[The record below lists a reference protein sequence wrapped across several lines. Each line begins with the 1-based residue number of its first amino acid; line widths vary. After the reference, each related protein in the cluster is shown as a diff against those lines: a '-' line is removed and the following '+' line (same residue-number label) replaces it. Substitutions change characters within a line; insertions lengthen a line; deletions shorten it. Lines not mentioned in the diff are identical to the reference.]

1 MKPLYGSIKLLGEN
15 NMEQVKQFKKYAYL
29 ALMFAPLVV
38 SLFVVWFLPETIVS
52 RMDLAGNV
60 TATASRFSIFL
71 FPILV
76 AILGFAI
83 RVASSSPKLTGG
95 NVRTARSISWILLL
109 LLNVIAYFQFW
120 LYLGGMTVGAQMSRF
135 LTFIL
140 GVFFILIGNL
150 APKIKENSK
159 HFGFRASWLKNND
172 VAFRKTQ
179 RFFGIASV
187 VAGILMMLT
196 GIFMGNNVAILV
208 ATMIMI
214 ILIAVTGGYSYY
226 IANIEE
232 A

>member
-1 MKPLYGSIKLLGEN
+1 
-15 NMEQVKQFKKYAYL
+15 MEQVKQFKKYAYL

-52 RMDLAGNV
+52 RMDIAGNV

-76 AILGFAI
+76 AILGFGI
-83 RVASSSPKLTGG
+83 RIASSSPKLTGG

-187 VAGILMMLT
+187 VAGVLMMLT

-226 IANIEE
+226 IANVEE

>member
-1 MKPLYGSIKLLGEN
+1 MQ
-15 NMEQVKQFKKYAYL
+15 QVKQFKKYAYL

-52 RMDLAGNV
+52 RMDIAGNV

-76 AILGFAI
+76 AILGFGI
-83 RVASSSPKLTGG
+83 RIASSSPKLTGG

>member
-1 MKPLYGSIKLLGEN
+1 
-15 NMEQVKQFKKYAYL
+15 MEQVKQFKKYAYL

-52 RMDLAGNV
+52 RMDIAGNV

-76 AILGFAI
+76 AILGFGI
-83 RVASSSPKLTGG
+83 RIASSSPKLTGG

-226 IANIEE
+226 IANVGEV
-232 A
+232 

>member
-1 MKPLYGSIKLLGEN
+1 
-15 NMEQVKQFKKYAYL
+15 MEQVKQFKKYAYL

-52 RMDLAGNV
+52 RMDIAGNV

-76 AILGFAI
+76 AILGFGI
-83 RVASSSPKLTGG
+83 RIASSSPKLTGG

>member
-1 MKPLYGSIKLLGEN
+1 
-15 NMEQVKQFKKYAYL
+15 MEQVKQFKKYAYL

-38 SLFVVWFLPETIVS
+38 VWFLPETIVS
-52 RMDLAGNV
+52 RMDIAGNV

-76 AILGFAI
+76 AILGFGI
-83 RVASSSPKLTGG
+83 RIASSSPKLTGG

>member
-1 MKPLYGSIKLLGEN
+1 
-15 NMEQVKQFKKYAYL
+15 MEQVKQFKKYAYL

-52 RMDLAGNV
+52 RMDIAGNV

-76 AILGFAI
+76 AILGFGI

-226 IANIEE
+226 IANIEAE
-232 A
+232 

>member
-1 MKPLYGSIKLLGEN
+1 
-15 NMEQVKQFKKYAYL
+15 MEQVKQFKKYAYL

-52 RMDLAGNV
+52 RMDIAGNV

-76 AILGFAI
+76 AILGFGI
-83 RVASSSPKLTGG
+83 RIASSSPKLTGG

-109 LLNVIAYFQFW
+109 LLNVSAYFQFW

-140 GVFFILIGNL
+140 GVFFILVGNL

-226 IANIEE
+226 IANVEE
-232 A
+232 V

>member
-1 MKPLYGSIKLLGEN
+1 MKRLYGSIKLLGEN

-52 RMDLAGNV
+52 RMDIAGNV

-76 AILGFAI
+76 AILGFGI

-187 VAGILMMLT
+187 VAGVLMMLT

-226 IANIEE
+226 IANIE
-232 A
+232 AA

>member
-1 MKPLYGSIKLLGEN
+1 
-15 NMEQVKQFKKYAYL
+15 MEQVKQFKKYAYL

-76 AILGFAI
+76 AILGFGI
-83 RVASSSPKLTGG
+83 RIASSSPKLTGG

-187 VAGILMMLT
+187 VAGVLMMLT

>member
-1 MKPLYGSIKLLGEN
+1 
-15 NMEQVKQFKKYAYL
+15 MEQVKQFKKYAYL

-76 AILGFAI
+76 AILGFGI
-83 RVASSSPKLTGG
+83 RVASLSPKLTGG

-226 IANIEE
+226 IANVEE
-232 A
+232 I

>member
-1 MKPLYGSIKLLGEN
+1 
-15 NMEQVKQFKKYAYL
+15 MEQVKQFKKYAYL

-52 RMDLAGNV
+52 RMDIAGNV

-76 AILGFAI
+76 AILGFGI

-226 IANIEE
+226 IANVEE
-232 A
+232 I

>member
-1 MKPLYGSIKLLGEN
+1 
-15 NMEQVKQFKKYAYL
+15 MEQVKQFKKYAYL

-52 RMDLAGNV
+52 RMDIAGNV

-76 AILGFAI
+76 AILGFGI

-109 LLNVIAYFQFW
+109 LLNVISYFQFW

>member
-1 MKPLYGSIKLLGEN
+1 
-15 NMEQVKQFKKYAYL
+15 MEQVKQFKKYAYL

-52 RMDLAGNV
+52 RMDIAGNV

-76 AILGFAI
+76 AILGFGI
-83 RVASSSPKLTGG
+83 RIASSSPKLTGG

-109 LLNVIAYFQFW
+109 LLNVISYFQFW

>member
-1 MKPLYGSIKLLGEN
+1 
-15 NMEQVKQFKKYAYL
+15 MEQVKQFKKYAYL

-52 RMDLAGNV
+52 RMDIAGNV

-76 AILGFAI
+76 AILGYGI
-83 RVASSSPKLTGG
+83 RIASSSPKLTGG

>member
-1 MKPLYGSIKLLGEN
+1 
-15 NMEQVKQFKKYAYL
+15 MEQVKQLKKYAYL

-52 RMDLAGNV
+52 RMDIAGNV

-76 AILGFAI
+76 AILGFGI
-83 RVASSSPKLTGG
+83 RIASSSPKLTGG

-120 LYLGGMTVGAQMSRF
+120 LYLGGMTVGAQMSRS

-187 VAGILMMLT
+187 VAGVLMMLT

-226 IANIEE
+226 IANVEE
-232 A
+232 V

>member
-1 MKPLYGSIKLLGEN
+1 
-15 NMEQVKQFKKYAYL
+15 MEQVKQFKKYAYL

-52 RMDLAGNV
+52 RMDIAGNV

-76 AILGFAI
+76 AILGFGI

-226 IANIEE
+226 IANVE
-232 A
+232 AA

>member
-1 MKPLYGSIKLLGEN
+1 
-15 NMEQVKQFKKYAYL
+15 MEQVKQFKKYAYL

-38 SLFVVWFLPETIVS
+38 SLFVVWFLPEKIVS
-52 RMDLAGNV
+52 RRDLAGNV

-76 AILGFAI
+76 AILGFGI

-187 VAGILMMLT
+187 VAGVLMMLT

-226 IANIEE
+226 IANVE
-232 A
+232 AE

>member
-1 MKPLYGSIKLLGEN
+1 
-15 NMEQVKQFKKYAYL
+15 MEQVKQLKKYAYL

-52 RMDLAGNV
+52 RMDIAGNV

-76 AILGFAI
+76 AILGFGI
-83 RVASSSPKLTGG
+83 RIASSSPKLTGG

-226 IANIEE
+226 IANIE
-232 A
+232 AA

>member
-1 MKPLYGSIKLLGEN
+1 
-15 NMEQVKQFKKYAYL
+15 MEQVKQFKKYAYL

-52 RMDLAGNV
+52 RMDIAGNV

-76 AILGFAI
+76 AILGFGI
-83 RVASSSPKLTGG
+83 RIASSSPKLTGG

-140 GVFFILIGNL
+140 GVFFILVGNL

-226 IANIEE
+226 IANVEE
-232 A
+232 I

>member
-1 MKPLYGSIKLLGEN
+1 
-15 NMEQVKQFKKYAYL
+15 MEQVKQFKKYAYL
-29 ALMFAPLVV
+29 ALMFAPLVI

-76 AILGFAI
+76 AILGFGI
-83 RVASSSPKLTGG
+83 RIASSSPKLTGG

>member
-1 MKPLYGSIKLLGEN
+1 
-15 NMEQVKQFKKYAYL
+15 MEQVKQFKKYAYL
-29 ALMFAPLVV
+29 ALMFAPLVI

-76 AILGFAI
+76 AILGFGI
-83 RVASSSPKLTGG
+83 RIASSSPKLTGG

-226 IANIEE
+226 IANIE
-232 A
+232 AA

>member
-1 MKPLYGSIKLLGEN
+1 
-15 NMEQVKQFKKYAYL
+15 MEQVKQLKKYAYL

-52 RMDLAGNV
+52 RMDIAGNV

-76 AILGFAI
+76 AILGFGI
-83 RVASSSPKLTGG
+83 RIASSSPKLTGG

-159 HFGFRASWLKNND
+159 HFGFRVSWLKNND

-187 VAGILMMLT
+187 VAGVLMMLT

-226 IANIEE
+226 IANVEE
-232 A
+232 V

>member
-1 MKPLYGSIKLLGEN
+1 
-15 NMEQVKQFKKYAYL
+15 MEQVKQFKKYAYL

-52 RMDLAGNV
+52 RMDIAGNV

-76 AILGFAI
+76 AILGFGI
-83 RVASSSPKLTGG
+83 RIASSSPKLTGG

-187 VAGILMMLT
+187 VAGVLMMLS

>member
-1 MKPLYGSIKLLGEN
+1 
-15 NMEQVKQFKKYAYL
+15 MEQVKQFKKYAYL

-76 AILGFAI
+76 AILGFGI
-83 RVASSSPKLTGG
+83 RIASSSPKLTGG

-226 IANIEE
+226 IANVEE
-232 A
+232 V

>member
-1 MKPLYGSIKLLGEN
+1 
-15 NMEQVKQFKKYAYL
+15 MEQVKQFKKYAYL

-52 RMDLAGNV
+52 RMDIAGNV

-76 AILGFAI
+76 AILGFGI

-150 APKIKENSK
+150 APKTKENSK

-226 IANIEE
+226 IANVEE
-232 A
+232 V

>member
-1 MKPLYGSIKLLGEN
+1 
-15 NMEQVKQFKKYAYL
+15 MEQVKQFKKYAYL

-76 AILGFAI
+76 AILGFGI
-83 RVASSSPKLTGG
+83 RIASSSPKLTGG

-226 IANIEE
+226 IANVEVE
-232 A
+232 

>member
-1 MKPLYGSIKLLGEN
+1 
-15 NMEQVKQFKKYAYL
+15 MEQVKQLKKYAYL

-52 RMDLAGNV
+52 RMDIAGNV

-76 AILGFAI
+76 AILGFGI
-83 RVASSSPKLTGG
+83 RIASSSPKLTGG

-109 LLNVIAYFQFW
+109 LLNVIAYYQFW

-187 VAGILMMLT
+187 VAGVLMMLT

-226 IANIEE
+226 IANVEE
-232 A
+232 V

>member
-1 MKPLYGSIKLLGEN
+1 
-15 NMEQVKQFKKYAYL
+15 MEQVKQFKKYAYL

-52 RMDLAGNV
+52 RMDIAGNV

-76 AILGFAI
+76 AILGFGI

-109 LLNVIAYFQFW
+109 LLDVIAYFQFW
-120 LYLGGMTVGAQMSRF
+120 LYLGGMTVGAQMSRS

>member
-1 MKPLYGSIKLLGEN
+1 
-15 NMEQVKQFKKYAYL
+15 MEQVKQFKKYAYL

-52 RMDLAGNV
+52 RMDIAGNV

-76 AILGFAI
+76 AILGFGI
-83 RVASSSPKLTGG
+83 RIASSSPKLTGG

-179 RFFGIASV
+179 RFFGISSV
-187 VAGILMMLT
+187 VAGVLMMLT

-226 IANIEE
+226 IANVEE
-232 A
+232 V

>member
-1 MKPLYGSIKLLGEN
+1 
-15 NMEQVKQFKKYAYL
+15 MEQVKQFKKYAYL

-52 RMDLAGNV
+52 RMDIAGNV

-76 AILGFAI
+76 AILGFGI
-83 RVASSSPKLTGG
+83 RIASSSPKLTGG

-140 GVFFILIGNL
+140 GVFFVLIGNL

>member
-1 MKPLYGSIKLLGEN
+1 
-15 NMEQVKQFKKYAYL
+15 MEQVKQFKKYAYL

-52 RMDLAGNV
+52 RMDIAGNV

-76 AILGFAI
+76 AILGFGI
-83 RVASSSPKLTGG
+83 RIASSSPKLTGG

-196 GIFMGNNVAILV
+196 GIFMGNNVAILA

-226 IANIEE
+226 IANVEE
-232 A
+232 V

>member
-1 MKPLYGSIKLLGEN
+1 
-15 NMEQVKQFKKYAYL
+15 MEQVKQFKKYAYL

-52 RMDLAGNV
+52 RMDIAGNV

-76 AILGFAI
+76 AILGFGI
-83 RVASSSPKLTGG
+83 RIASSSPKLTGG

-187 VAGILMMLT
+187 VAGVLMMLT

-226 IANIEE
+226 IANVE
-232 A
+232 AA

>member
-1 MKPLYGSIKLLGEN
+1 
-15 NMEQVKQFKKYAYL
+15 MEQVKQLKKYAYL
-29 ALMFAPLVV
+29 ALMFTPLVV

-76 AILGFAI
+76 AILGFGI
-83 RVASSSPKLTGG
+83 RIASSSPKLTGG

-159 HFGFRASWLKNND
+159 HFGFRASWLKNNN

>member
-1 MKPLYGSIKLLGEN
+1 
-15 NMEQVKQFKKYAYL
+15 MEQVKQFKKYAYL

-76 AILGFAI
+76 AILGFGI
-83 RVASSSPKLTGG
+83 RIASSSPKLTGG

-187 VAGILMMLT
+187 VAGVLMMLT

-226 IANIEE
+226 IANVE
-232 A
+232 AE

>member
-1 MKPLYGSIKLLGEN
+1 
-15 NMEQVKQFKKYAYL
+15 MEQVKQFKKYAYL

-76 AILGFAI
+76 AILGFGI

-187 VAGILMMLT
+187 VAGVLMMLT

>member
-1 MKPLYGSIKLLGEN
+1 
-15 NMEQVKQFKKYAYL
+15 MEQVKQFKKYAYL

-226 IANIEE
+226 IANIE
-232 A
+232 AA

>member
-1 MKPLYGSIKLLGEN
+1 
-15 NMEQVKQFKKYAYL
+15 MEQVKQFKKYAYL

-52 RMDLAGNV
+52 RMDIAGNV

-76 AILGFAI
+76 AILGFGI

-140 GVFFILIGNL
+140 GVFFILVGNL

>member
-1 MKPLYGSIKLLGEN
+1 
-15 NMEQVKQFKKYAYL
+15 MEQVKQFKKYAYL
-29 ALMFAPLVV
+29 ALMFVPLVV

-52 RMDLAGNV
+52 RMDIAGNV

-76 AILGFAI
+76 AILGFGI
-83 RVASSSPKLTGG
+83 RIASSLPKLTGG

-187 VAGILMMLT
+187 VAGVLMMLT